1 VSANLANCL
10 MVKTNMVYYS
20 DPGNEAFRNYFK
32 ANVTS
37 GAVPLNI
44 WDVYHCGYGEIHCAT
59 AVRRVLPHIPAW
71 WEHNVI
77 KNEWRNEK

>member
-1 VSANLANCL
+1 MNANLANCL
-10 MVKTNMVYYS
+10 MVTPDKVYYS

-44 WDVYHCGYGEIHCAT
+44 WDVYHCNYGEIHCGT
-59 AVRRVLPHIPAW
+59 AVRRTLPHIPAW
-71 WEHNVI
+71 WEHDAI
-77 KNEWRNEK
+77 KTEWENEK